1 VTSATTSANTS
12 DRPSEVIVFIIGGV
26 TYEEATKVAELNAA
40 LPHATVVL
48 GGTCIHNSTSFLDE
62 LALSTR
68 APPTAAAATA
78 GGGVQPF
85 EIGYR

>member
-1 VTSATTSANTS
+1 VTSATTSASS

-62 LALSTR
+62 LALSSRT
-68 APPTAAAATA
+68 PPAAAAA
-78 GGGVQPF
+78 ASSGGVQPF